1 MLVWRKVINLGD
13 SAVGLSGAD
22 GAQCS
27 NWVSLCCLW
36 LHRVPG
42 NGAGA
47 GRNNAT
53 DPIMGKWEIYCT
65 KYTLF
70 YAVYPSFSTIN
81 PFSFDSMTN
90 FIKYNFEK
98 KHLQK
103 GDWF

>member
-1 MLVWRKVINLGD
+1 MVL
-13 SAVGLSGAD
+13 SAAIGSASAAPG
-22 GAQCS
+22 
-27 NWVSLCCLW
+27 
-36 LHRVPG
+36 RG

-47 GRNNAT
+47 GSNNAT

-81 PFSFDSMTN
+81 PFSFDSTTN
-90 FIKYNFEK
+90 FIKYNLEK

-103 GDWF
+103 GDWFEVLTKKLL